1 MNRNKNLPLTETT
14 YYIILSLLEPGY
26 GYVIMEKVKELSN
39 YQVKIAAGTLYGA
52 IENLLKQ
59 KLIKFIATEDNRRK
73 VYVITEK
80 RFVVISI
87 CYISN
92 GSININLILNAY
104 KLGLWKRTG
113 EAFWGGLLFETPF
126 ALVRDIVNAFNT
138 SYVLLFSN

>member
-14 YYIILSLLEPGY
+14 YYILLSLLDTGY

-80 RFVVISI
+80 GKEVLRLDFERMRHM
-87 CYISN
+87 
-92 GSININLILNAY
+92 INITES
-104 KLGLWKRTG
+104 KLK
-113 EAFWGGLLFETPF
+113 
-126 ALVRDIVNAFNT
+126 
-138 SYVLLFSN
+138 